1 MRKSEALQPTW
12 TLWNGSGLKCRGSLP
27 APFPKNFCKIQFCT
41 FNSLF
46 DWSTKSDKSYCML
59 LIFWNH
65 KNGCWNFHAG
75 SSRRH
80 AGSLRQS
87 HWSWLIQCEVSC
99 SVPAP
104 TTMKKIAKV
113 WARLLSH
120 LDICQNY
127 YEKVRSTAANLGAL
141 EGFWTK
147 MPCEVSCGIAA
158 PTTMKNIDA
167 VWRLFA
173 MNLDIY
179 QDYSEKVWYAAANLD
194 ALATLETTSST
205 KWTVAPK
212 PKHDEVNCESKIP
225 SRQAF
230 QT

>member
-1 MRKSEALQPTW
+1 MNTKIL
-12 TLWNGSGLKCRGSLP
+12 NSLIT
-27 APFPKNFCKIQFCT
+27 FPKNLELHKFKAANAWCT
-41 FNSLF
+41 AAKF
-46 DWSTKSDKSYCML
+46 DTKTRRGSTTQGEV
-59 LIFWNH
+59 
-65 KNGCWNFHAG
+65 GCGNW
-75 SSRRH
+75 
-80 AGSLRQS
+80 
-87 HWSWLIQCEVSC
+87 
-99 SVPAP
+99 AP
-104 TTMKKIAKV
+104 NTKKKIAKV

-120 LDICQNY
+120 LEICQNY

>member
-1 MRKSEALQPTW
+1 MIT
-12 TLWNGSGLKCRGSLP
+12 
-27 APFPKNFCKIQFCT
+27 FPKNLELHKLKAANAWCTAAKFDTKTRRGSTTQGEVGCGNWAPNTKKKIAKVWARLLSHLEICQ
-41 FNSLF
+41 NYYEKVR
-46 DWSTKSDKSYCML
+46 STAANLDAL
-59 LIFWNH
+59 ERFWT
-65 KNGCWNFHAG
+65 KM
-75 SSRRH
+75 
-80 AGSLRQS
+80 
-87 HWSWLIQCEVSC
+87 QCEVSC

-158 PTTMKNIDA
+158 PTTMKHIDA